1 MASPF
6 GDDDT
11 YAGYDPRLPSQ
22 RYESYP
28 GFAADEDSGDPTVI
42 SDDHLTSGFH
52 SVSGGAFGPDENVQ
66 VHYVSSHGSIPPSPE
81 GFSYSTDPLAD
92 FSSEPSPFIIPEP
105 NGNAYEEEENGGL
118 FASDGPI
125 LPPPS
130 EMHPEEGFILR
141 EWRRQNALHL
151 EEKERK
157 EKELRNQIITE
168 AEEFKI
174 EFYEKRKLNK
184 ETNKAT
190 NREKEKL
197 FLANQEKF
205 HANADK
211 QYWKAIAELI
221 PNEVP
226 NIEKKRGKKDAEKKP
241 SILVIQGPKPGK
253 PTDLSRMRQLLVK
266 LKHNPPPH
274 MKPPP
279 PAPAP
284 APAVTAQPTKEGTAV
299 ITAAEKKSG
308 SSGSPPEGPNA
319 AVSVLATNGST
330 RAKDD
335 VPVEATGAVAV
346 RETSAV
352 LAD

>member
-11 YAGYDPRLPSQ
+11 YVGYDPRLPSQ
-22 RYESYP
+22 RYEAYP
-28 GFAADEDSGDPTVI
+28 NFAADEDSGDPTVI

-52 SVSGGAFGPDENVQ
+52 DVSGGAFGPDENVQ
-66 VHYVSSHGSIPPSPE
+66 VHHVSGRSSIPPSPE
-81 GFSYSTDPLAD
+81 GFGYNPDPLAD
-92 FSSEPSPFIIPEP
+92 FSEPSPFIIPEP
-105 NGNAYEEEENGGL
+105 NGKAYGEEENGSF

-141 EWRRQNALHL
+141 EWRRKNAIHL
-151 EEKERK
+151 EEKEKK
-157 EKELRNQIITE
+157 EKELRNQIIAE

-184 ETNKAT
+184 ETNKSN
-190 NREKEKL
+190 NRDKEKI
-197 FLANQEKF
+197 FLASQEKF
-205 HANADK
+205 HTNADK

-279 PAPAP
+279 PAPAATQP
-284 APAVTAQPTKEGTAV
+284 AKEGSAGNAV
-299 ITAAEKKSG
+299 AEKKSG
-308 SSGSPPEGPNA
+308 SSSPPEGANV
-319 AVSVLATNGST
+319 AVTASVTNGSS

-335 VPVEATGAVAV
+335 VPVEATGAVA
-346 RETSAV
+346 RETSAA
-352 LAD
+352 LAG

>member
-11 YAGYDPRLPSQ
+11 YVGYDPRLPSQ

-28 GFAADEDSGDPTVI
+28 SFAADEDSGDPTVI
-42 SDDHLTSGFH
+42 SDDHLTSGVH
-52 SVSGGAFGPDENVQ
+52 AVSGGAFGADENSQ
-66 VHYVSSHGSIPPSPE
+66 EHLVSGPGSISPS
-81 GFSYSTDPLAD
+81 SDA
-92 FSSEPSPFIIPEP
+92 SPFIIPEL
-105 NGNAYEEEENGGL
+105 NGKVHGEEENGGF
-118 FASDGPI
+118 FASDGPV

-141 EWRRQNALHL
+141 EWRRQNAIHL

-157 EKELRNQIITE
+157 EKELRNQIIAE

-184 ETNKAT
+184 ETNKTT
-190 NREKEKL
+190 NREKEKI
-197 FLANQEKF
+197 FVASQEKF
-205 HANADK
+205 HASADK

-241 SILVIQGPKPGK
+241 SIIVLQGPKPGK
-253 PTDLSRMRQLLVK
+253 PTDLSRMRQLLIK

-279 PAPAP
+279 TPPAAPTPPA
-284 APAVTAQPTKEGTAV
+284 KEGP
-299 ITAAEKKSG
+299 AANT
-308 SSGSPPEGPNA
+308 SGSPPEGTNV
-319 AVSVLATNGST
+319 AVTAPATNGSSK
-330 RAKDD
+330 AKND
-335 VPVEATGAVAV
+335 VPIETPGAAAREASV
-346 RETSAV
+346 V
-352 LAD
+352 LVD